1 MGSKWEG
8 CLRGPAAQGRTT
20 CGSGGWSHSPPCLLG
35 SWHPQSWELRPDAG
49 KQARPTQLRALR
61 RSGWVALL
69 PQRRVW
75 VLTPISVPP
84 ASDRSLQ
91 RRQVRQGGTEMGP
104 LQGRV
109 SLQGGRFRHSELG
122 PCDDGGRG
130 AMRRLQA
137 RGVGRPQRSAASAQ
151 DAPGCGSPPG
161 LGIAFGICR
170 QQLQGPLARAP
181 PAAKLRA
188 GHPSSP
194 PRAVSAATAPPPL
207 ALGTAPP
214 RLTAS
219 PSRTLTQ
226 LYRLAPWLST
236 CRSGSCSLALAGS

>member
-1 MGSKWEG
+1 MALGA
-8 CLRGPAAQGRTT
+8 GPTP
-20 CGSGGWSHSPPCLLG
+20 PPCLLG
-35 SWHPQSWELRPDAG
+35 SWHPQSWELHPDAG

-61 RSGWVALL
+61 RSGWV
-69 PQRRVW
+69 
-75 VLTPISVPP
+75 
-84 ASDRSLQ
+84 
-91 RRQVRQGGTEMGP
+91 RQVRQGGTEMGP

-109 SLQGGRFRHSELG
+109 SLQGGRFGHSELG

-181 PAAKLRA
+181 PSAKLRA

-236 CRSGSCSLALAGS
+236 CRSGSCSLALVGS